1 MVLAFSRSLSGTLL
15 SLASARG
22 YCLVLNFLRP
32 RGERYSAFPSLPF
45 ASPSGAL
52 LRRSR
57 GGRSGRRPRSRAR
70 IESRSEKR
78 ERSPATCRRKRV
90 PSHHAAGGEADD
102 DNGTARL
109 MASTAKTQV
118 RASRLMAARAKP
130 SCLQAYAAVATM
142 LQAVRLRATR
152 LEATVGIVR
161 AMV

>member
-1 MVLAFSRSLSGTLL
+1 M
-15 SLASARG
+15 
-22 YCLVLNFLRP
+22 
-32 RGERYSAFPSLPF
+32 
-45 ASPSGAL
+45 
-52 LRRSR
+52 
-57 GGRSGRRPRSRAR
+57 
-70 IESRSEKR
+70 
-78 ERSPATCRRKRV
+78 
-90 PSHHAAGGEADD
+90 PSHHAAGGEADG

-142 LQAVRLRATR
+142 LQAVRLKATR